1 VQLEQ
6 EHLSISGTTNKRQ
19 GVSPQKRQQIPQR
32 RTVGAIVGTAAAT
45 APTGANSA
53 AAAAPIGQEC
63 TVSLAVPQLARN
75 LSPAW
80 LDSVP
85 EVPKAAARWMTTAA
99 TTSPKITHFTRST
112 STNLPKYQKLHDSTY
127 LEGNS
132 VAESDSCSLIFLHL
146 SIFIRF
152 AIKLSGQFS
161 MRQID

>member
-32 RTVGAIVGTAAAT
+32 RTVGAIVGTAAAI

-75 LSPAW
+75 LSPVW

-85 EVPKAAARWMTTAA
+85 EVLKAARWMTTAA
-99 TTSPKITHFTRST
+99 TTSPKITHFTGST

>member
-1 VQLEQ
+1 VYCKPG
-6 EHLSISGTTNKRQ
+6 GTTAGAEFIT
-19 GVSPQKRQQIPQR
+19 GVAGFS
-32 RTVGAIVGTAAAT
+32 TGGTE
-45 APTGANSA
+45 G
-53 AAAAPIGQEC
+53 C
-63 TVSLAVPQLARN
+63 
-75 LSPAW
+75 
-80 LDSVP
+80 
-85 EVPKAAARWMTTAA
+85 ARWMTTAA
-99 TTSPKITHFTRST
+99 TTSPKITHFTGST